1 MTRMLLN
8 SVSKILAHTV
18 GSSLVAFI
26 NVRDI
31 ISDIVAWGVGFVT
44 IIYICYQIKK
54 LRKDLKKE

>member
-1 MTRMLLN
+1 MLLN